1 LGIGDWGLA
10 KKTDYRLPIT
20 DYRLPIT
27 DYHYRL
33 PITHY
38 RLPITDYPLPITHY
52 RLPIMIIDARS
63 LPPDENLETHV
74 CIIGAGP
81 AGLTIAR
88 EFANQNFQVTLLE
101 SGGFEFDP
109 EMQTLSEG
117 TAIGDP
123 YSVISNTRLR
133 QFGGTSHTWEGQSGY
148 KQYGFRCLPLDAIDF
163 EQRDWL
169 PYSGWPFPKSE
180 LDPFYER
187 AHQVCQIGSY
197 TYKVEDWE
205 DRRAKQLP
213 FKSDRIGTSMSQYG
227 LRYPFTEEYPQ
238 QIQQTPNIKTII
250 YATVVEIVTD
260 ESNQTV
266 TRLRIATKDKQFWL
280 KAKIFI
286 LATGG
291 FENARLLLTSNKQQT
306 SGLGNQHDVVGR
318 YFMDRPIL
326 SCSLI
331 PYNHKLLE
339 QTALYDIY
347 RTKGVPVMARVRLSE
362 DLMRRE
368 HILNNGAQLFPRTQ
382 ERQRQAT
389 LALRSLISG
398 IRDRQSS
405 SDITKNL
412 ITALRGTDY
421 LVAAAFWAAIRKIP
435 SFRRGDWSYL
445 PYEKLRFSNFE
456 IFYQIEQ
463 APDPNNRVTL
473 GAERDFLGQHKV
485 EVHWRL
491 NPIDIDN
498 VHRVQEIWAE
508 EFHKAGLGKL
518 EFAHK
523 REDWKF
529 ENLAMHHHLGTTRMH
544 NDPKQGVV
552 DANCKV
558 HGLSNLFIAGSS
570 VFPTAGYSNPTL
582 TIIALSL
589 RLADH
594 INNYAKTLI

>member
-1 LGIGDWGLA
+1 
-10 KKTDYRLPIT
+10 
-20 DYRLPIT
+20 
-27 DYHYRL
+27 
-33 PITHY
+33 
-38 RLPITDYPLPITHY
+38 
-52 RLPIMIIDARS
+52 MIIDARYLS
-63 LPPDENLETHV
+63 PDKNLETHV

-88 EFANQNFQVTLLE
+88 EFANQNFQITLLE

-109 EMQTLSEG
+109 EIQTLSEG

-133 QFGGTSHTWEGQSGY
+133 QFGGTSHTWEGQNGY
-148 KQYGFRCLPLDAIDF
+148 KQYGFRCLPLDEIDF

-169 PYSGWPFPKSE
+169 PYSGWSFTKSD

-197 TYKVEDWE
+197 TYKVEEWE

-238 QIQQTPNIKTII
+238 QIKQTLNITTII

-260 ESNQTV
+260 DSNQTV
-266 TRLRIATKDKQFWL
+266 TRLRIAASKDKQVWL
-280 KAKIFI
+280 SAKIFI

-291 FENARLLLTSNKQQT
+291 FENARLLLASNQQQA
-306 SGLGNQHDVVGR
+306 SGLGNQNDVVGR

-326 SCSLI
+326 RCSLI

-368 HILNNGAQLFPRTQ
+368 HLLNNGAQLFPRPQ
-382 ERQRQAT
+382 ERQRKAT
-389 LALRSLISG
+389 LAVRSLASA
-398 IRDRQSS
+398 IRDRQSLPN
-405 SDITKNL
+405 ITKNL
-412 ITALRGTDY
+412 VTALSGTDY
-421 LVAAAFWAAIRKIP
+421 LVAAGFWAAIRKIP

-445 PYEKLRFSNFE
+445 PYEKLRFSKFE
-456 IFYQIEQ
+456 VFYQIEQ

-473 GAERDFLGQHKV
+473 GAERDFLGQNMV
-485 EVHWRL
+485 EVHWKL
-491 NPIDIDN
+491 NPIDIQN
-498 VHRVQEIWAE
+498 AVRVQEIWAE
-508 EFHKAGLGKL
+508 EFDKAGLGKL
-518 EFAHK
+518 QFAKK

-529 ENLAMHHHLGTTRMH
+529 ENLAMHHHIGSTRIN

-558 HGLSNLFIAGSS
+558 HGISNLFIAGSS

-594 INNYAKTLI
+594 IKTLI

>member
-1 LGIGDWGLA
+1 
-10 KKTDYRLPIT
+10 
-20 DYRLPIT
+20 
-27 DYHYRL
+27 
-33 PITHY
+33 
-38 RLPITDYPLPITHY
+38 
-52 RLPIMIIDARS
+52 MIIDARYLS
-63 LPPDENLETHV
+63 PDKNLETHV

-88 EFANQNFQVTLLE
+88 EFANQNFQITLLE

-109 EMQTLSEG
+109 EIQTLSEG

-133 QFGGTSHTWEGQSGY
+133 QFGGTSHTWEGQNGY
-148 KQYGFRCLPLDAIDF
+148 KQYGFRCLPLDEIDF

-169 PYSGWPFPKSE
+169 PYSGWSFTKSD

-197 TYKVEDWE
+197 TYKVEEWE
-205 DRRAKQLP
+205 DWRAKQLP

-238 QIQQTPNIKTII
+238 QIKQTLNITTII

-260 ESNQTV
+260 DSNQTV
-266 TRLRIATKDKQFWL
+266 TRLRIAASKDKQVWL
-280 KAKIFI
+280 SAKIFI

-291 FENARLLLTSNKQQT
+291 FENARLLLASNQQQA
-306 SGLGNQHDVVGR
+306 SGLGNQNDVVGR

-326 SCSLI
+326 RCSLI

-368 HILNNGAQLFPRTQ
+368 HLLNNGAQLFPRPQ
-382 ERQRQAT
+382 ERQRKAT
-389 LALRSLISG
+389 LAVRSLASA
-398 IRDRQSS
+398 IRDRQSLPN
-405 SDITKNL
+405 ITKNL
-412 ITALRGTDY
+412 VTALSGTDY
-421 LVAAAFWAAIRKIP
+421 LVAAGFWAAIRKIP

-445 PYEKLRFSNFE
+445 PYEKLRFSKFE
-456 IFYQIEQ
+456 VFYQIEQ

-473 GAERDFLGQHKV
+473 GAERDFLGQNMV
-485 EVHWRL
+485 EVHWKL
-491 NPIDIDN
+491 NPIDIQN
-498 VHRVQEIWAE
+498 AVRVQEIWAE
-508 EFHKAGLGKL
+508 EFDKAGLGKL
-518 EFAHK
+518 QFAKK

-529 ENLAMHHHLGTTRMH
+529 ENLAMHHHIGSTRIN

-558 HGLSNLFIAGSS
+558 HGISNLFIAGSS

-594 INNYAKTLI
+594 IKTLI